1 MRGVVDVTAVSL
13 TSQNIHID
21 VGYNGMVER
30 YDVPSGVITAQ

>member
-1 MRGVVDVTAVSL
+1 MSL
-13 TSQNIHID
+13 LFLSCRNIHID